1 MEEKGRESAGSLP
14 ELTQNTSENNV
25 SFTCNCGDEIVV
37 EVDPDAENEVT
48 CQKCGQQYRFYGR
61 SVLR

>member
-1 MEEKGRESAGSLP
+1 M
-14 ELTQNTSENNV
+14 TQNTSENKV